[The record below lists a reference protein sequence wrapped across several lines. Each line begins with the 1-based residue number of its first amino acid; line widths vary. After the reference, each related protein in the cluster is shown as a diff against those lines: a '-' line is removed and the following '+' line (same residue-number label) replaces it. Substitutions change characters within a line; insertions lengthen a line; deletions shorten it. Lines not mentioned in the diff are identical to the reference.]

1 MKLKTILTIFIL
13 ALGIN
18 FADAQVNAKSFMKE
32 AAETITSS
40 KSIVAS
46 FKIESAGQSPI
57 VGDIAV
63 KGDKFAV
70 TTTANSTIYNGTTQ
84 WTISAV
90 DKEIS
95 IFEPTDEEIAQVN
108 PFSVIKGYEKNYNI
122 KLVAAN
128 NVMVKIQ
135 LTPKQKDSTIKT
147 ITITFGAKTKLPQQ
161 MSLTLDDNT
170 ILNVEINDIKTNST
184 IKESRFDVAAKDYH
198 GYEIIDLR

>member
-1 MKLKTILTIFIL
+1 MKHKTILTIFL
-13 ALGIN
+13 LVLGIN
-18 FADAQVNAKSFMKE
+18 FAGAQVNAKSFMKE
-32 AAETITSS
+32 AAKTITSS

-84 WTISAV
+84 WTISAA

-95 IFEPTDEEIAQVN
+95 IFEPTADEIAQVN
-108 PFSVIKGYEKNYNI
+108 PFSVIKSYEKNYNT
-122 KLVAAN
+122 KLVSSN
-128 NVMVKIQ
+128 KSIVKIQ
-135 LTPKQKDSTIKT
+135 LTPKQKESTIKT
-147 ITITFGAKTKLPQQ
+147 ITITFGTTTKLPQQ

-170 ILNVEINDIKTNST
+170 ILNVEINDVKTNT
-184 IKESRFDVAAKDYH
+184 AITESRFDVVAKDYP